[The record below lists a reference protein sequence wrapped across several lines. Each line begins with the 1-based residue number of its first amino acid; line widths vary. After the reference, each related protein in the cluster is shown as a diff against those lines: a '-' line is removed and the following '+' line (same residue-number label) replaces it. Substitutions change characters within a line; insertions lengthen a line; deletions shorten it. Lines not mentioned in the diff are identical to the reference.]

1 MSEEGK
7 TGPYLQYTVV
17 RITSLLNKA
26 MAANAAPGKLLP
38 PQSDTERELLIKLF
52 SVGDVLLRAFEDK
65 TPNAICEVMF
75 DIAGLFNRFY
85 FENKILAQE
94 NEEIRASWLGII
106 ELVRRM
112 LLMLLDIFSTDVP
125 EKM

>member
-1 MSEEGK
+1 M
-7 TGPYLQYTVV
+7 
-17 RITSLLNKA
+17 
-26 MAANAAPGKLLP
+26 
-38 PQSDTERELLIKLF
+38 
-52 SVGDVLLRAFEDK
+52 LLRAFEDK
-65 TPNAICEVMF
+65 APNAICEVMF